1 MIDKE
6 QTGIR
11 LISILRKIR
20 TQHRSSNS
28 MSNLNLSQLPST
40 GSAIRDLM
48 LGLKRKSKKGRYLFR
63 FQYEM
68 LKYNHFIFNLSVLTH
83 PLAALVYRAYP
94 TLLQRRD
101 KLTKRPDCVKFCHLG
116 FFIYQFSTTP
126 VVLTLVSS
134 LYIKV
139 LTLV

>member
-1 MIDKE
+1 
-6 QTGIR
+6 
-11 LISILRKIR
+11 
-20 TQHRSSNS
+20 
-28 MSNLNLSQLPST
+28 
-40 GSAIRDLM
+40 M
-48 LGLKRKSKKGRYLFR
+48 LGLKRKPKKGRYLFR

-101 KLTKRPDCVKFCHLG
+101 KFTKRPDCVKFCHLG